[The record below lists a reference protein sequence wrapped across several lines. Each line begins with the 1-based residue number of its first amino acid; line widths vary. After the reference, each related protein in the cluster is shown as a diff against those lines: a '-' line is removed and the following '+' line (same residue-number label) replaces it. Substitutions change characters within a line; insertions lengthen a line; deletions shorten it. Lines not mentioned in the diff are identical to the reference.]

1 MLGVAEHLRW
11 VWCGELLGHLG
22 TVSAAAEHG
31 GVPLA
36 GAGRSSP
43 EKQSPTCTC
52 ECKQGSALQVSYGFV
67 FSTSG
72 DSTLAL
78 THQNLSQVAL

>member
-1 MLGVAEHLRW
+1 MGSCWDIRGQSVLLLSTAESPWLELAEAHLKYL
-11 VWCGELLGHLG
+11 ELN
-22 TVSAAAEHG
+22 
-31 GVPLA
+31 PY
-36 GAGRSSP
+36 P
-43 EKQSPTCTC
+43 MCTC